1 MEPGFRGTGWRHWVR
16 QGADPG
22 ALLHAGSTAQR
33 EQPESRSA
41 AGWCHPA
48 SRAAASVGTRK
59 RLEVRPQDA
68 TGEPSANR
76 SACPSHPSSAWWQ
89 ALESP
94 HASRELPD
102 WIDLVFGHKQQGEA
116 AIDALNVFYYCTYQ
130 GAVDVDAVDDAQR
143 AALLSQ
149 VVAGTSITRPISTT
163 RPLHVSRARCPAD
176 ATLRPDA
183 VPALA

>member
-1 MEPGFRGTGWRHWVR
+1 MN
-16 QGADPG
+16 GAP
-22 ALLHAGSTAQR
+22 H
-33 EQPESRSA
+33 
-41 AGWCHPA
+41 
-48 SRAAASVGTRK
+48 
-59 RLEVRPQDA
+59 
-68 TGEPSANR
+68 
-76 SACPSHPSSAWWQ
+76 SSAWRQ

-116 AIDALNVFYYCTYQ
+116 AVDALNVFYYCTYQ

-149 VVAGTSITRPISTT
+149 VLATIDHPPDIDQSPVARLTSA
-163 RPLHVSRARCPAD
+163 LPAD